1 MLRTLSGEKLARPS
15 RAKWLRR
22 TQLRSLAVSLR
33 LIALA
38 AGALVIMAPIIWM
51 LAASLEPMS
60 EVTTFPPTLLP
71 HPVQFSNYIRGFTFM
86 PFARF
91 FLNTLFIGF
100 MSALGTLLAASLAGY
115 AFARLSAPDKNVLF
129 ILVLSTLMLPYTVT
143 VIPQYILFRQ
153 LHWINTFFPLWVPEW
168 FGGGPFFIFLFRQFF
183 MAFPLDLADAA
194 RIDGVGPLQFLVR
207 TVVPLSRPMLA
218 AVFVLEFI
226 YGWNQ
231 YLWPLLVTSGGR
243 DATVVMGIREMISA
257 AQSFAVPQWDL
268 IMAVSLVAMVPPV
281 IVALVMQRWFVRG
294 LTAGIN

>member
-1 MLRTLSGEKLARPS
+1 MLQTLSGEKLARPS

-71 HPVQFSNYIRGFTFM
+71 HPVQLSNYIRGFTFM

-183 MAFPLDLADAA
+183 MSISADVFEAA
-194 RIDGVGPLQFLVR
+194 RIDGCGYFGLYRQILLPLSVPVLATAAIFRFQFAWNDFLGPLIYINSTSKY
-207 TVVPLSRPMLA
+207 TVSLGLSLFTA
-218 AVFVLEFI
+218 K
-226 YGWNQ
+226 YGATPWNQ
-231 YLWPLLVTSGGR
+231 LLAVTIL
-243 DATVVMGIREMISA
+243 AII
-257 AQSFAVPQWDL
+257 
-268 IMAVSLVAMVPPV
+268 PPV
-281 IVALVMQRWFVRG
+281 VLFFIGQRYLITGIVVVQK
-294 LTAGIN
+294 